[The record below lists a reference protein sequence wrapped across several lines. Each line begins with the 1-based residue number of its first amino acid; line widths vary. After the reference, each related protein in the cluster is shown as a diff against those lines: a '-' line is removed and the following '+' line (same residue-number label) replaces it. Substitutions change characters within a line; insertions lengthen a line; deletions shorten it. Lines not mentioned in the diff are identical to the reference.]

1 MGVLGLGMGRGLDF
15 IGRLPNEL
23 GRLGLRRY
31 TMRMMKLAQ
40 NILLNLPPELSHNLA
55 INGLSAMGQLPGSI
69 EPLQGR
75 KVAFLGRELAN
86 PIGLAAG
93 LDKDA
98 QAVLGLAKVGFG
110 FVEVGTVTPKPQPGN
125 LKPRL
130 FRLKEHNALI
140 NRMGFNNQGVE
151 AMAGR
156 LERVR
161 ESGRVR
167 NTLIGINLGKNK
179 DTPLE
184 RATDDYL
191 IGMNRLYGLA
201 DYFTLNLSSPNTPGL
216 RQLQHGGALAEL
228 LGRVKDAQQRLANG
242 RAVVPVLL
250 KVAPDLDDEDI
261 ESIAAQLAASELEGL
276 IATNTTLDRQVVSG
290 HVHAGEAGG
299 LSGAPLRQKSAEV
312 VKKFR
317 AKLPANM
324 PIVGVGGVSTPESAL
339 AMLSAGADV
348 LQIYS
353 SFIYQGTILVQKL
366 VSSTLVNE

>member
-1 MGVLGLGMGRGLDF
+1 M
-15 IGRLPNEL
+15 I
-23 GRLGLRRY
+23 
-31 TMRMMKLAQ
+31 KLAQ
-40 NILLNLPPELSHNLA
+40 TMLLNLPPELSHSAA
-55 INGLSAMGQLPGSI
+55 IHGLNAFGLLPGPVR
-69 EPLQGR
+69 PLEGR
-75 KVAFLGRELAN
+75 KVTFLGRELAN

-110 FVEVGTVTPKPQPGN
+110 FVEVGTVTPKAQPGN
-125 LKPRL
+125 PRPRL

-140 NRMGFNNQGVE
+140 NRMGFNNQGVD
-151 AMAGR
+151 AMALR

-161 ESGRVR
+161 RSGRIS
-167 NTLIGINLGKNK
+167 NTLIGVNLGKNK

-184 RATDDYL
+184 NATDDYL
-191 IGMNRLYGLA
+191 IGMNRLYSLA

-228 LGRVKDAQQRLANG
+228 LDRVKEAQQKLANG
-242 RAVVPVLL
+242 RSVVPVLL

-276 IATNTTLDRQVVSG
+276 IATNTTLERQAVQT
-290 HVHAGEAGG
+290 HAHASEAGG
-299 LSGAPLRQKSAEV
+299 LSGEPLTQRSAEV

-317 AKLPANM
+317 AKLPGKM
-324 PIVGVGGVSTPESAL
+324 PIVGVGGISTPQNAL
-339 AMLSAGADV
+339 AMLDSGANV

-353 SFIYQGTILVQKL
+353 SFIYQGANLVRKL
-366 VSSTLVNE
+366 VVGTAKAR